1 MTVEEYAIA
10 YLQQEIQL
18 VKDRQE
24 PLLTNF
30 EKAIIFKYSVTG
42 YEDVNEQLR
51 LNQGQNLPLFAQLL
65 NECLSKLPDHEGVV
79 YRGEDLSQKQAEIY
93 ISAFEKDEIIT
104 KSQFCSSSRSKETA
118 YMFGKTSIKI
128 YSKTGKKIEH
138 IANFGMN
145 DSQNEREVLFRCNTN
160 FEVVD
165 ISQDERG
172 NLLNVVLY
180 EI

>member
-1 MTVEEYAIA
+1 MTVEEYATV

-18 VKDRQE
+18 VKNKPE

-30 EKAIIFKYSVTG
+30 EKAIIYKYSDTG
-42 YEDVNEQLR
+42 YEDVNELLR

-65 NECLSKLPDHEGVV
+65 NECLSKLPDYEGVV
-79 YRGEDLSQKQAEIY
+79 YRGEDLSKMQAEIY
-93 ISAFEKDEIIT
+93 ISAFANGQVIT
-104 KSQFCSSSRSKETA
+104 KRQFFSSSRSKQIA
-118 YMFGKTSIKI
+118 NMFGKTSVKI
-128 YSKTGKKIEH
+128 YSKTGKMIEH
-138 IANFGMN
+138 IANFGIN
-145 DSQNEREVLFRCNTN
+145 DSQNEREVLFRCNTS

-165 ISQDERG
+165 ILQDERG